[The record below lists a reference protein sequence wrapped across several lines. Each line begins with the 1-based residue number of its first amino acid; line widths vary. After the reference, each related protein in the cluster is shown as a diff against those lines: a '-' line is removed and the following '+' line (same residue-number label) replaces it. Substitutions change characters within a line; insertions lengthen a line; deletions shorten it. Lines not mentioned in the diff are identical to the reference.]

1 MHECHDTASEHGLDG
16 PLHQERAQVRP
27 VVLVESQCQDAA
39 ATLKLNGR
47 CDFVMA
53 EVVKHLGMKLP
64 EYTTYNDPLLS
75 YATHLH
81 EKEEHTTSRKT
92 LIESR
97 PAGHTH
103 LSMEA
108 SVSPTGVI
116 TEVGNFKIYEFHLI
130 KEYCLS
136 EHVGNITLV

>member
-1 MHECHDTASEHGLDG
+1 MLRRYPWLWCMDRPAKQRP
-16 PLHQERAQVRP
+16 PLYIVNLQWTP
-27 VVLVESQCQDAA
+27 KDAA

-53 EVVKHLGMKLP
+53 EVVKHLRMKLP

-116 TEVGNFKIYEFHLI
+116 TEVCWTSPIPHPNSELLKT
-130 KEYCLS
+130 CLCFRF
-136 EHVGNITLV
+136 V

>member
-1 MHECHDTASEHGLDG
+1 MDRPAKQRP
-16 PLHQERAQVRP
+16 PLYIVNLQWTP
-27 VVLVESQCQDAA
+27 KDAA

-53 EVVKHLGMKLP
+53 EVVKHLRMKLP

-116 TEVGNFKIYEFHLI
+116 TEVCLDVELHQFLTKIVSFRKLVFVSGSCERQVH
-130 KEYCLS
+130 
-136 EHVGNITLV
+136 EHKV

>member
-1 MHECHDTASEHGLDG
+1 
-16 PLHQERAQVRP
+16 
-27 VVLVESQCQDAA
+27 
-39 ATLKLNGR
+39 
-47 CDFVMA
+47 MA
-53 EVVKHLGMKLP
+53 EVVKHLRMKLP

-116 TEVGNFKIYEFHLI
+116 TEVCLLPMLNFTNLI
-130 KEYCLS
+130 RGCVLS
-136 EHVGNITLV
+136 MSDL

>member
-1 MHECHDTASEHGLDG
+1 MDRPAKQRP
-16 PLHQERAQVRP
+16 PLYIVNLQWTP
-27 VVLVESQCQDAA
+27 KDAA

-116 TEVGNFKIYEFHLI
+116 TEVGSFKIYEFHLI
-130 KEYCLS
+130 K
-136 EHVGNITLV
+136 V